1 MRAPCT
7 WFTSDVLILV
17 RHGRTPA
24 NAARL
29 LQGRMNTELDPV
41 GRRQAEA
48 LAAAIGPVDHLVS
61 SPLAR
66 ALQTADAFGVS
77 VEVDDRWAEIDYGT
91 LDGTPISEIG
101 EEVWN
106 RWRSDVDYVPAGG
119 ESHRQLFDR
128 VMPACEELLH
138 RSRSERVVVVSHVSP
153 IKAAIGWA
161 LGLPRSVAWRCFL
174 EQASI
179 TRIGADAHGPV
190 LRSFNETWHLADIE
204 S

>member
-1 MRAPCT
+1 M
-7 WFTSDVLILV
+7 LILV

-29 LQGRMNTELDPV
+29 LQGRLDTELDTV
-41 GRRQAEA
+41 GRHQAAA
-48 LAAAIGPVDHLVS
+48 LAAAIGPVDHVVA
-61 SPLAR
+61 SPLTRAR
-66 ALQTADAFGVS
+66 QTAEAFGAPLHF
-77 VEVDDRWAEIDYGT
+77 DDRWMEIDYGR
-91 LDGTPISEIG
+91 LDGSPIADVP
-101 EEVWN
+101 EEVWQ
-106 RWRSDVDYVPAGG
+106 RWRSDVDFVPAGG
-119 ESHRQLFDR
+119 ESHRQLFER
-128 VMPACEELLH
+128 VMPACEELLE

-179 TRIGADAHGPV
+179 SRIGADAHGPV

-204 S
+204 G

>member
-1 MRAPCT
+1 M
-7 WFTSDVLILV
+7 WFTAGVLILV

-24 NAARL
+24 NASRL
-29 LQGRMNTELDPV
+29 LQGRLDNELDTV
-41 GRRQAEA
+41 GRHQ
-48 LAAAIGPVDHLVS
+48 AAAIAAALGPVDHVVA

-66 ALQTADAFGVS
+66 AQQTAAAFGHAVHLD
-77 VEVDDRWAEIDYGT
+77 ERWLEIDYGA
-91 LDGTPISEIG
+91 LDGTPIADVP
-101 EEVWN
+101 EEVWQ

-119 ESHRQLFDR
+119 ESHRQLFER
-128 VMPACEELLH
+128 VMPACEELLD

-179 TRIGADAHGPV
+179 SRIGADPHGPV

-204 S
+204 G